1 MRPVYNINKKI
12 IISYSVSF
20 FFSDKMSSSVK
31 HLVVI
36 IDLNP
41 FYWSDKISSSTPL
54 NFKQYLNIIIQFC
67 NAYIAFDI
75 NHRLTIIGCSNN
87 ETCFLYPDPNMNH

>member
-1 MRPVYNINKKI
+1 MRPVYNNITKKV

-20 FFSDKMSSSVK
+20 FFQILMSSAIK

-41 FYWSDKISSSTPL
+41 FYWSDKLSSSPSTTL
-54 NFKQYLNIIIQFC
+54 NFKQYLKYNYSI
-67 NAYIAFDI
+67 
-75 NHRLTIIGCSNN
+75 L
-87 ETCFLYPDPNMNH
+87 